1 MPYTNYFS
9 KNMNYYMPFPYAWVV
24 TAVFQRNDWHLRRHT
39 DDNNCYWHYTIRE
52 EQNGYKLKMI
62 LSQFLLKAC

>member
-1 MPYTNYFS
+1 
-9 KNMNYYMPFPYAWVV
+9 MPFPYAWVV